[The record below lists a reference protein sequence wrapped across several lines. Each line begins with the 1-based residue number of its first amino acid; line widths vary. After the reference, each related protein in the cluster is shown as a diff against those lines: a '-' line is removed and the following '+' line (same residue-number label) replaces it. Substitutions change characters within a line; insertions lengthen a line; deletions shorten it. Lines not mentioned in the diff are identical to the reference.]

1 MGLVKARVIESQQRV
16 IMLELSRQPRWLFS
30 IVVLLALVCGI
41 AQTEAA
47 ELTLTS
53 RDLDTWARFP
63 QGSWKLVRTVT
74 QSYDIH
80 GKPTQTTTVETQTT
94 LSKVDDR
101 GMCLKIDV
109 CTQVNGRRIEGVPQ
123 QIEQGFWG
131 QPTDQPA
138 TERIV
143 GQNKLLIEGNEVPCT
158 IHEASYSDGKHHTV
172 SKQYVSPNQ
181 TPFVLK
187 RETLT
192 TVGEN
197 TTPRYR
203 TVCEVYALQ
212 MPCKIGNEIKIASHE
227 RIVRQTPE
235 ETLISLDVT
244 VPEIPGGVISRTTKE
259 LDTTGKLIRHSTM
272 EMISYHIA
280 DENDPPREQRRRRLF
295 NRDQAKK

>member
-1 MGLVKARVIESQQRV
+1 
-16 IMLELSRQPRWLFS
+16 MLELFRQPLGLLF
-30 IVVLLALVCGI
+30 IVAFHVFGCGI
-41 AQTEAA
+41 AQTGAA

-53 RDLDTWARFP
+53 RDLDAWARFP

-80 GKPTQTTTVETQTT
+80 GNPTQTTTVETQTT

-131 QPTDQPA
+131 QPSNQAA

-158 IHEASYSDGKHHTV
+158 IHEASYTDGQHHTV

-192 TVGEN
+192 TVGDN

-203 TVCEVYALQ
+203 TVSEVYALQ
-212 MPCKIGNEIKIASHE
+212 MPYKIGNEIKIASHE
-227 RIVRQTPE
+227 RLVRQTPE

-244 VPEIPGGVISRTTKE
+244 VPEIPGGVVSRTTKE
-259 LDTTGKLIRHSTM
+259 LDTAGRLIRHSTM
-272 EMISYHIA
+272 EIISYHIA

>member
-1 MGLVKARVIESQQRV
+1 
-16 IMLELSRQPRWLFS
+16 MLEQSRQPRWLLS
-30 IVVLLALVCGI
+30 IFGLLALVCGMS
-41 AQTEAA
+41 QTEAA

-53 RDLDTWARFP
+53 RDLDAWARFP

-80 GKPTQTTTVETQTT
+80 GNPTQTSTVETQTT
-94 LSKVDDR
+94 LSKVDER

-131 QPTDQPA
+131 QPTGLPA

-143 GQNKLLIEGNEVPCT
+143 GQNKLLIEGTEVPCT

-203 TVCEVYALQ
+203 TVSEVYALQ
-212 MPCKIGNEIKIASHE
+212 MPYKIGNEINIASHE
-227 RIVRQTPE
+227 RLVRQTPE

-244 VPEIPGGVISRTTKE
+244 VPEIPGAVVSRTTKE
-259 LDTTGKLIRHSTM
+259 LDTAGRLIRHSTM
-272 EMISYHIA
+272 EIISYHIA